1 VSDIEPVDIR
11 FGPSTGPQA
20 HSAALSQAFSKNTV
34 PGQLHYAT
42 TRQSA
47 AWMEVQKKHAP
58 SGLAEFYKSSHDW
71 LIQHIAPRKNRPL
84 CLISHGCGSGW
95 KEADLLST
103 LKKNGVSTN
112 LLLAD
117 ISADLVASAMR
128 AAKLASPGADIR
140 GYAGDIRTEQSF
152 ISGHAPEGS
161 RLHLFFGIL
170 PNCEISQ
177 FRALLES
184 AVRSGEMAVFSVNLL
199 NAHATNIAREIA
211 TVRAQYDN
219 AEMRQWLRLL
229 PADWGWQLRP
239 EEIDFTQEPQNPS
252 PEDAEPVTFRFSAVV
267 PADALTLPEDVT
279 QPTVG
284 SRLEFFFTQRFW
296 HKQLDSI
303 LDADHWETLAAR
315 HCPATREALILVRK
329 I

>member
-47 AWMEVQKKHAP
+47 AWMAVQKKHAP

-71 LIQHIAPRKNRPL
+71 LIQHIHPRKNRPL

-128 AAKLASPGADIR
+128 AAKTASPGSEVR
-140 GYAGDIRTEQSF
+140 GYTGDIHTEQHF
-152 ISGHAPEGS
+152 ISGHAPEGR

-170 PNCEISQ
+170 PNCEIAK
-177 FRALLES
+177 FRVLLDS
-184 AVRSGEMAVFSVNLL
+184 AVRTGEMAVFSVNLL

-219 AEMRQWLRLL
+219 AEMRQWLSLL
-229 PADWGWQLRP
+229 PADWGWSLRP
-239 EEIDFTQEPQNPS
+239 EQMHFTQEPQNPS
-252 PEDAEPVTFRFSAVV
+252 PVEAAPVTFRFSAVV
-267 PADALTLPEDVT
+267 PGTPLTLPQGVT
-279 QPTVG
+279 PPAPG

-296 HKQLDSI
+296 HRQLHHI
-303 LDADHWETLAAR
+303 LEPGHWQFLATR
-315 HCPATREALILVRK
+315 HCLTTREALILVQK
-329 I
+329 N